1 MRHYRSLT
9 LAVAIALFTTG
20 AASAAQDTIRK
31 GFNVAAGGTLRLD
44 SAIGDITIVS
54 GGTGVAIEVVRTSN
68 GSRGEEQLRDHHI
81 DFKQSGNDVI
91 IDSDFDDAGN
101 KSWTKWIH
109 FSNDYDVQWNIRV
122 PSTYNVELKTSGGS
136 IDLANIGGTVDARTS
151 GGSIKTG
158 RVTGNATLKTSGGSI
173 YVGGA
178 SADLIAHTSGGSIE
192 IGDTTGPVEAKT
204 SGGSI
209 TLARVGGKVY
219 ARTSGGGIRIDD
231 AMGSV
236 DASTSGGSITA
247 KLSRQPQ
254 GDSRLSTSGGGVTVS
269 IAGGVNLELD
279 AHASGGGVTSDVPI
293 TVQGTQDDDSLQGRI
308 GSGGPKLV
316 LRSSGGG
323 IRVRGL

>member
-1 MRHYRSLT
+1 MRRHRSLT
-9 LAVAIALFTTG
+9 LALAASLLITG

-31 GFNVAAGGTLRLD
+31 GFRVAEGGTLRLD
-44 SAIGDITIVS
+44 SGIGDVTIVS
-54 GGTGVAIEVVRTSN
+54 GGSGVAIEVVRKAN
-68 GSRGEEQLRDHHI
+68 GRRGEEQLQAHRI

-91 IDSDFDDAGN
+91 IDSDFEGADDH
-101 KSWTKWIH
+101 SWTKWIH
-109 FSNDYDVQWNIRV
+109 FSDDYDVQWNIRV
-122 PSTYNVELKTSGGS
+122 PAHYNVEVKTSGGG
-136 IDLANIGGTVDARTS
+136 IDLADIGGTVDARTS

-173 YVGGA
+173 RVGGA
-178 SADLIAHTSGGSIE
+178 NADLVAHSSGGSIE

-236 DASTSGGSITA
+236 DASTSGGSINA
-247 KLSRQPQ
+247 RLSRQPQ
-254 GDSRLSTSGGGVTVS
+254 GDSLLSTSGGGVTVS
-269 IAGGVNLELD
+269 IASGVNLELD
-279 AHASGGGVTSDVPI
+279 ARASGGGVTSDVPI
-293 TVQGTQDDDSLQGRI
+293 TVQGRQDDDSLQGHI